1 MSWTLYRLVFRLRS
15 PLHVGWG
22 KIGNVQRTRPYLTGR
37 SFWGGLTMRL
47 TRLRHGRAGPV
58 SDSALY
64 RAVGDELNRTL
75 AWTYFYPALRRD
87 GDVRVHWPWTEARD
101 FAPRFLGSY
110 SSTALVYPHQAAAEA
125 TLHEVEFISPH
136 TLERETQPVYLAG
149 YVFARG
155 DAADDWR
162 DACRLLQFGGERSY
176 GWGDVALHTLEPQ
189 ASVAL
194 FDDAATFQGDG
205 ARPRLSVPANG
216 RLLAHTRPARARLAG
231 DVEPLVG
238 REWRSNNAAN
248 RHSGAHVEYSGIFLS
263 PGGTA
268 LTATSFTVEPYGLW
282 QAEGQA

>member
-47 TRLRHGRAGPV
+47 TRLRHGPAGPV
-58 SDSALY
+58 SDSAAY

-75 AWTYFYPALRRD
+75 AWTYFYPALRD
-87 GDVRVHWPWTEARD
+87 GADVRVYWPWAAAGD

-110 SSTALVYPHQAAAEA
+110 GSTALAYPHQAASEA

-136 TLERETQPVYLAG
+136 TLEQETQPVYLAG
-149 YVFARG
+149 YVFAHD

-162 DACRLLQFGGERSY
+162 AACRLLQFGGERSY
-176 GWGDVALHTLEPQ
+176 GWGDVALETLELQSP
-189 ASVAL
+189 AAL
-194 FDDAATFQGDG
+194 FDNAATFDGDG
-205 ARPRLSVPANG
+205 PRPRLNVPAGG
-216 RLLAHTRPARARLAG
+216 RLLAHTHPDGARLAG

-238 REWRSNNAAN
+238 REWRSGNTTN

-263 PGGTA
+263 PGSTA
-268 LTATSFTVEPYGLW
+268 LSATRIVVEPFGLW
-282 QAEGQA
+282 RADG